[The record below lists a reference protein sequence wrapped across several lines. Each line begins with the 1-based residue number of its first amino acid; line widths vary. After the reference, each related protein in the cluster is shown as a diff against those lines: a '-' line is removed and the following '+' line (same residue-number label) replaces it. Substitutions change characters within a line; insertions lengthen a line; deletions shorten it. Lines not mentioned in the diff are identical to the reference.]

1 MKKKMKGM
9 LAVLIAVSLILGI
22 TACGKGGG
30 IGGNDPKSLA
40 KETYQIFAKAMET
53 QGQKPGI
60 ITFTLWSMTNP
71 PEVEK
76 LAVKVEALSE
86 KDQKAYEEELI
97 KLVEAAEKKSG
108 GK

>member
-22 TACGKGGG
+22 TACSKGGG

-40 KETYQIFAKAMET
+40 KETYQLFAKAMEA
-53 QGQKPGI
+53 QGQKPGTL
-60 ITFTLWSMTNP
+60 TFVMWASKEPQELQKLM
-71 PEVEK
+71 EK
-76 LAVKVEALSE
+76 TEALSKE
-86 KDQKAYEEELI
+86 GQKAYEDELE
-97 KLVEAAEKKSG
+97 KLLDEADKKSG